1 MIPFNQKIN
10 ILLYSAIILSL
21 LFIDYKRTEVTDKM
35 QKTLFLSVTTFFL
48 LAISCDTISSLIEGR
63 HGLVF
68 YVLALGINT
77 LYYFFQYIGLC
88 FSISF
93 TLYLLFKD
101 PKICKIAWR
110 TAYTLIFIYGAVLLL
125 NLKFGFYFSISEDAT
140 YIRGSYVYI
149 NYIIM
154 YLSTFFIIIGICM
167 RRKELSLF
175 KFFQLILF
183 ITPCILFALVD
194 IINPRGLI
202 WCGYTIA
209 LLFSYLFIIRSENLV
224 DNLTGVKNR
233 KSMDEYLQSLVKKN
247 KRKNIAFI
255 MVDIDNFKEVNDTLG
270 HLEGDKVLKDIAAVL
285 SSSIRHTDFLA
296 RFGGDEFFITTENVR
311 FLHLI
316 VERIQE
322 NMKKLNEEKK
332 YPFELSLSIGYE
344 VKSPETAENVEEF
357 LKHVDNLMYID
368 KQERK
373 EKTKLNEKRN

>member
-1 MIPFNQKIN
+1 M
-10 ILLYSAIILSL
+10 
-21 LFIDYKRTEVTDKM
+21 
-35 QKTLFLSVTTFFL
+35 
-48 LAISCDTISSLIEGR
+48 
-63 HGLVF
+63 VF